1 MLGQYID
8 NAILLQH
15 PNDVLAQ
22 PLECYCFNVWGY
34 IYKIDVTTRAFFSTY
49 IYGMLIWLVMDTCF
63 DHEYSNEV
71 YLHEAKH
78 NISLGVDL

>member
-22 PLECYCFNVWGY
+22 PLECYYFNVWGY
-34 IYKIDVTTRAFFSTY
+34 IYKIDVTIRAFFSTY

-63 DHEYSNEV
+63 DHEYSNQV